1 MCFRCS
7 FFHVPNFRFKGP
19 RDKVDKHKAQRYNA
33 ANVVM
38 IVGDP
43 RIGVENFQ
51 SFSDSGPSVFFRVL
65 STFLYFLPSI
75 CLIASIGSL
84 LDQVGSTYL
93 LVSCCHLSKEGPSCT
108 TCVSAKCGKETSIR
122 LHVARCWCWMC
133 QGKLLSLKALP
144 MRFPR
149 V

>member
-51 SFSDSGPSVFFRVL
+51 SFSDSGPSVFSVSCLHF
-65 STFLYFLPSI
+65 STFYHPFVLLHLLAACWI
-75 CLIASIGSL
+75 K
-84 LDQVGSTYL
+84 LDQPISWLVVAICPKKVQVVQHVFRPSVEKRLPFVFMSLDVG
-93 LVSCCHLSKEGPSCT
+93 VECVKENCS
-108 TCVSAKCGKETSIR
+108 V
-122 LHVARCWCWMC
+122 
-133 QGKLLSLKALP
+133 
-144 MRFPR
+144 
-149 V
+149 